1 MLIEAYKVIN
11 CTDNADNKGITI
23 SNIIA
28 NCDNGKL
35 NNFTRP
41 AFLLKL
47 NKLKPYHYF
56 YIYINIRQLIFKL
69 IIEHKY
75 ESQTVLIMQSF
86 LEEVCFFILLSIIP
100 LSILCKALHKEMF
113 FSYSC
118 LCEYA

>member
-28 NCDNGKL
+28 NCDNVKL
-35 NNFTRP
+35 NNFARP

-75 ESQTVLIMQSF
+75 ENQTVLIMQSF
-86 LEEVCFFILLSIIP
+86 FRGSLFFYFIINYSI
-100 LSILCKALHKEMF
+100 KHF
-113 FSYSC
+113 V
-118 LCEYA
+118 